1 MSRVE
6 IDGRSA
12 IVSNFIQWLSYKPQ
26 VDEITKA
33 LATNFFHEFDVV
45 SARIVALRT
54 NGDIEILGEFGFD
67 ENRVG
72 ERTNSS
78 TWRSWSGNEEPFV
91 LTTDTQRWDTKS
103 TICMIPMDIHS
114 MVAGFISLYF
124 STPCDKSARINI
136 LKEAERYAEI
146 LALYLSLT
154 YVQFSMSAHDIF
166 NRGSTPSS
174 LTENIELTERQ
185 LKILRGIASGKTNHS
200 LAHELGY
207 SVSTIRHETMRIFNL
222 LNVSDRKAS
231 AQAALALGLI

>member
-1 MSRVE
+1 MMRDFGIDWRIRVNT
-6 IDGRSA
+6 DASA
-12 IVSNFIQWLSYKPQ
+12 GKGIACRRGLGKVRHIEVNQLWIQ
-26 VDEITKA
+26 D
-33 LATNFFHEFDVV
+33 
-45 SARIVALRT
+45 RVA

-103 TICMIPMDIHS
+103 TICMIPMHIHS

-154 YVQFSMSAHDIF
+154 YAQFSMSAHDIF